1 MTRNMIPPSATANLP
16 AAKSPSNNPSEAP
29 SAISQANPLD
39 GATIGGATAGTQF
52 DDVLMSLAPISF
64 GAPEFRD
71 RHGGSTQIGETSI
84 DIAVIGAT
92 AA

>member
-1 MTRNMIPPSATANLP
+1 MTRNMMPPSATANLP

-39 GATIGGATAGTQF
+39 GATIGGVNANLQLNEALTELASNSIGA
-52 DDVLMSLAPISF
+52 DVF
-64 GAPEFRD
+64 VR
-71 RHGGSTQIGETSI
+71 RHSGSTQIGETSI